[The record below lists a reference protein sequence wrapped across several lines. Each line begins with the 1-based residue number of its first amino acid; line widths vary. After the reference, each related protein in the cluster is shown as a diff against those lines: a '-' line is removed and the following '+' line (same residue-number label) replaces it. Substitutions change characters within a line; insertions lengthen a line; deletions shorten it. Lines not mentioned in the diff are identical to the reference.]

1 MNITAITRAI
11 KEQANPE
18 RAIHSLGF
26 FKTGKGQYGEGDVFL
41 GLTVPMQRVIAKEF
55 RNLPVPTILRLMKSK
70 YHEYRLIA
78 LLILVLQFEQGDEQT
93 KKHIVDI
100 YLSHTHY
107 INNWDLVDLTAPNI
121 VGTYLLNRLANES
134 VCHGH
139 VFLLLLSSTRHRG
152 PVGPQ

>member
-107 INNWDLVDLTAPNI
+107 IQKCCEYCCIFFSDF
-121 VGTYLLNRLANES
+121 S
-134 VCHGH
+134 
-139 VFLLLLSSTRHRG
+139 
-152 PVGPQ
+152 